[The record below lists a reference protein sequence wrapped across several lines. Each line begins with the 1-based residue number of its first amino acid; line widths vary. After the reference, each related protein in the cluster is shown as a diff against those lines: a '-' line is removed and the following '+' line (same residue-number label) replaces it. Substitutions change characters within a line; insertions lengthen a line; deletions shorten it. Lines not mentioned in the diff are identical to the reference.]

1 MFTEEGAILTPKP
14 GTKGGEVKFVL
25 IGNDGQAWTEQKVN
39 VTVELQDNGGTRVE
53 QQGSSA
59 ELDGKC
65 IAGIV
70 GLTAPLLLAIPLG
83 ILSQVQIPGLEGVS
97 AQINAAVRDANDR
110 IQRGLGIYDEDRA
123 QRAAGIQGAFS
134 IENPQMIGMAAGAL
148 GAISLGL
155 LAVDG
160 VMRACGAEEY
170 TSSYMIGKATGS
182 ETLMNGSSG
191 KSDNKDNKSTD
202 KAEGEG
208 KAEDSSNK
216 EK

>member
-1 MFTEEGAILTPKP
+1 MCIRDRK
-14 GTKGGEVKFVL
+14 
-25 IGNDGQAWTEQKVN
+25 
-39 VTVELQDNGGTRVE
+39 
-53 QQGSSA
+53 GSSA

-97 AQINAAVRDANDR
+97 AQINGAIQDANTR
-110 IQRGLGIYDEDRA
+110 IQQGLGIYNADRA

-134 IENPQMIGMAAGAL
+134 IENPEQLGMAAGAL

-191 KSDNKDNKSTD
+191 KSDNKSTD
-202 KAEGEG
+202 KAEGE
-208 KAEDSSNK
+208 AEGSSNE